1 MAAVV
6 VASVEDMTTRSS
18 SPSKTASFGAF
29 APRRAKPV
37 REDAGVAAADIG
49 KTAAGTIEAVEA
61 LPDDLV
67 EVGAIA
73 EAYGVKGWVKI
84 FPHAG
89 SAEIGGALLRAKA
102 WWLVKGHDRRR
113 AVPVTAKPHSA
124 TIVAQLAGCDDRSVA
139 ESLRGFTIHVRR
151 ADFPALTGDEYYWVD
166 LIGLAVVNEAGQAL
180 GTVAALIDNGAHSI
194 LRVAYESQRKDGTPT
209 TSERLIPF
217 VDAYIRA
224 VDLAGKRITVD
235 WETDY

>member
-1 MAAVV
+1 
-6 VASVEDMTTRSS
+6 
-18 SPSKTASFGAF
+18 
-29 APRRAKPV
+29 
-37 REDAGVAAADIG
+37 VAAAGISQ
-49 KTAAGTIEAVEA
+49 TAGDTIQAVEA

-73 EAYGVKGWVKI
+73 EAYGVKGWIKI

-89 SAEIGGALLRAKA
+89 SAESGGALLRAKV
-102 WWLVKGHDRRR
+102 WWLVKGRDQRR
-113 AVPVTAKPHSA
+113 VTPVTAKPHSA
-124 TIVAQLAGCDDRSVA
+124 TIVAQFAGCDDRSAA
-139 ESLRGFTIHVRR
+139 ETLRGFTIHVRR
-151 ADFPALTGDEYYWVD
+151 ADFPVLTGDEYYWVD
-166 LIGLAVVNEAGQAL
+166 LIGLAVVNEAGEAL

-194 LRVAYESQRKDGTPT
+194 LRVPYSSPGKDGTPT
-209 TSERLIPF
+209 TAERLIPF